1 MTMSLSCSLGCML
14 ALSVTTAPLRRQLWH
29 YVNEPYL
36 YLRRNLLFIFWG
48 PWKSSN
54 LSEKVLENSCF
65 SSVLLTRTFPQGH
78 GTQGQGQGL
87 TRYPRPRTLVQG
99 QGQWLSFNA
108 KDTEKITIFRDNR
121 TARVKLTVTSLTISL
136 SIPDY
141 WSASV
146 HDELIIIRRVDG
158 GGDDVGSDDDVVLL
172 VVSTRKYISAIS
184 LLQWTGL
191 GLGLEVYEAKSFIP
205 RPEDCVLE
213 AKDLSSRAHHCSSLC
228 WTLLNSLII

>member
-78 GTQGQGQGL
+78 GT
-87 TRYPRPRTLVQG
+87 QG

-213 AKDLSSRAHHCSSLC
+213 AKDLSSRAHHCFSLC